1 MLENIKGAIFDLDGT
16 LVDSMWV
23 WSKIDIDYLKSKGHA
38 LPENLNSEICHLS
51 FTQTANYFKERFSLS
66 DSIDTI
72 LKDWNNMAY
81 NHYSENVK
89 LKDGVKEFLDKLKQN
104 NIKIALA
111 TSNSVPLLEACL
123 KNNGIYDYFDSIT
136 TTDEVSNGKNCPDV
150 YLLAAKKL
158 NVNPKN
164 CIVFEDIL
172 PAIKGAKAADMT
184 VIAVSDKHSLN
195 DLDEIINHSD
205 KYINSYFELI

>member
-89 LKDGVKEFLDKLKQN
+89 LKDGVKEFLDKLKEN

-111 TSNSVPLLEACL
+111 TSNSVPLLETCL

>member
-23 WSKIDIDYLKSKGHA
+23 WNKIDIDYLESKGHA
-38 LPENLNSEICHLS
+38 LPENLNAEICHLS

-89 LKDGVKEFLDKLKQN
+89 LKDGVKEFLDKLKEN

-158 NVNPKN
+158 NVTPRN

>member
-23 WSKIDIDYLKSKGHA
+23 WSKIDIDYLESKGHA

-72 LKDWNNMAY
+72 LKDWNNRAY

>member
-89 LKDGVKEFLDKLKQN
+89 LKDGVKEFLDKLKEN

-158 NVNPKN
+158 NLNPKN

-195 DLDEIINHSD
+195 DLDEIINHSN

>member
-89 LKDGVKEFLDKLKQN
+89 LKDGVKEFLDKLKEN

-111 TSNSVPLLEACL
+111 TSNSVTLLEACL

>member
-23 WSKIDIDYLKSKGHA
+23 WNKIDIDYLKSKGHA

-89 LKDGVKEFLDKLKQN
+89 LKDGVKEFLDKLKEN

>member
-23 WSKIDIDYLKSKGHA
+23 WSKIDIDYLESKGHA

-72 LKDWNNMAY
+72 LKVWNNRAY

>member
-23 WSKIDIDYLKSKGHA
+23 WSKIDIDYLESKGHA

-123 KNNGIYDYFDSIT
+123 KYNGIYDYFDSIT

>member
-23 WSKIDIDYLKSKGHA
+23 WNKIDIDYLNSKGHS
-38 LPENLNSEICHLS
+38 LPKNLNSEICHLS
-51 FTQTANYFKERFSLS
+51 FTQTANYFKEKFNIS

-72 LKDWNNMAY
+72 LNDWNTLAY
-81 NHYSENVK
+81 KYYSENIK
-89 LKDGVKEFLDKLKQN
+89 LKDGVKEFLDKLKER

-111 TSNSVPLLEACL
+111 TSNSIPLLEACL
-123 KNNGIYDYFDSIT
+123 KSNGIYDYFDSIT
-136 TTDEVSNGKNCPDV
+136 TTDEVANGKNCPDV
-150 YLLAAKKL
+150 YLLAAKKI
-158 NVNPKN
+158 NVAPKN

-184 VIAVSDKHSLN
+184 VIAISDKNSEN
-195 DLDEIINHSD
+195 DLDDIINLSD

>member
-23 WSKIDIDYLKSKGHA
+23 WSKIDIDYLESKGHA

-89 LKDGVKEFLDKLKQN
+89 LKDGVNEFLDKLKQN

>member
-38 LPENLNSEICHLS
+38 LPENLDSEICHLS

-89 LKDGVKEFLDKLKQN
+89 LKDGVKEFLDKLKEN

>member
-23 WSKIDIDYLKSKGHA
+23 WSQIDVDYLKSKGHA
-38 LPENLNSEICHLS
+38 MPENLNSEICHLS
-51 FTQTANYFKERFSLS
+51 FTQTANYFKERFNLS
-66 DSIDTI
+66 DSIENI
-72 LKDWNNMAY
+72 LEDWHNMAFH
-81 NHYSENVK
+81 HYSENVK
-89 LKDGVKEFLDKLKQN
+89 LKDGVKQFLDKLNKK

-111 TSNSVPLLEACL
+111 TSNSKPLLEACL

-158 NVNPKN
+158 NVEPAN

-172 PAIKGAKAADMT
+172 PAIKGAKAANMT
-184 VIAVSDKHSLN
+184 VVAVHDKHSLN
-195 DLDEIINHSD
+195 DLDEIIQTSD
-205 KYINSYFELI
+205 KYINSYFELV

>member
-23 WSKIDIDYLKSKGHA
+23 WSKIDIDYLESKGHA

-158 NVNPKN
+158 NINPKN

>member
-89 LKDGVKEFLDKLKQN
+89 LKDGVKEFLDKLKEN

-111 TSNSVPLLEACL
+111 TSNSGPLLEACL

>member
-23 WSKIDIDYLKSKGHA
+23 WSKIDIDYLESKGHA
-38 LPENLNSEICHLS
+38 LPENLNAEICHLS

-89 LKDGVKEFLDKLKQN
+89 LKDGVKEFLDKLKEN

>member
-23 WSKIDIDYLKSKGHA
+23 WSKIDIDYLESKGHA

-51 FTQTANYFKERFSLS
+51 FTQTAIYFKERFSLS

-89 LKDGVKEFLDKLKQN
+89 LKDGVNEFLDKLKQN

>member
-23 WSKIDIDYLKSKGHA
+23 WNKIDIDYLESKGHA
-38 LPENLNSEICHLS
+38 LPENLNAEICHLS

-89 LKDGVKEFLDKLKQN
+89 LKDGVKEVLDKLKEN